1 MSNLILTSST
11 AVGVAVVGVVGI
23 IRSDGGLKKL
33 NITIGLAVLDSTVLI
48 HVQGA
53 LPEDNAF

>member
-23 IRSDGGLKKL
+23 IRSDGGLEKL
-33 NITIGLAVLDSTVLI
+33 NITIGTTRRFSGKLRYLMNF
-48 HVQGA
+48 H
-53 LPEDNAF
+53 NH

>member
-23 IRSDGGLKKL
+23 IRSDGGLEKL

-48 HVQGA
+48 HLQGQ
-53 LPEDNAF
+53 LYRKI

>member
-48 HVQGA
+48 HLQGQ
-53 LPEDNAF
+53 LYRKI

>member
-23 IRSDGGLKKL
+23 IRSDGGLEKL
-33 NITIGLAVLDSTVLI
+33 NIAIGLAILASTLLNRTLD
-48 HVQGA
+48 
-53 LPEDNAF
+53 